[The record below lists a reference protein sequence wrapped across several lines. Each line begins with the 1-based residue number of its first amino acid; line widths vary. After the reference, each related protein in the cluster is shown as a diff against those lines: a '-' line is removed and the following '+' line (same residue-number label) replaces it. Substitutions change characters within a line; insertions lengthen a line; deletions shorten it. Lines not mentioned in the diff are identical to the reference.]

1 MRAMNAEPLDEL
13 IRETAVLCGRVARL
27 LDPVRL
33 RAWEERGITF
43 PQLRI
48 LFRVR
53 LNPEIDLRSLAD
65 GLEISPSAASQQVDK
80 LVERGLVLR
89 SEDPQDRRRLRLTL
103 TQQGE
108 EAAGEYS
115 RAAIDYSTRVVS
127 MLSEDDLRDLRRLLG
142 TLMELNTPPPPLPHL
157 NLVSSKVS
165 TKDE

>member
-1 MRAMNAEPLDEL
+1 MRAMNADELDEL

-33 RAWEERGITF
+33 RVWEERGITF

-53 LNPEIDLRSLAD
+53 LNPDIDLRSLAD

-80 LVERGLVLR
+80 LVERGLISR
-89 SEDPQDRRRLRLTL
+89 TEDPQDRRRLRLSL
-103 TQQGE
+103 TAQGE
-108 EAAGEYS
+108 DAAGEYS

-127 MLSEDDLRDLRRLLG
+127 TLDVADLKELRRVLTALI
-142 TLMELNTPPPPLPHL
+142 ELNTPPPPLPRP
-157 NLVSSKVS
+157 VSSRRA
-165 TKDE
+165 

>member
-1 MRAMNAEPLDEL
+1 MPAMNSEALDEL
-13 IRETAVLCGRVARL
+13 IHETAILVGRVARL

-33 RAWEERGITF
+33 RVWEERGITF

-80 LVERGLVLR
+80 LVERGLILR

-103 TQQGE
+103 TTQGE

-115 RAAIDYSTRVVS
+115 RAAVDYSTRVVS
-127 MLSEDDLRDLRRLLG
+127 TMAEDDLRDLRRLLG
-142 TLMELNTPPPPLPHL
+142 TLIEFNTPPPPLPHL
-157 NLVSSKVS
+157 DLVSSKVS
-165 TKDE
+165 AKSE

>member
-1 MRAMNAEPLDEL
+1 MRAMNSEELDEL
-13 IRETAVLCGRVARL
+13 IRETAVLCGRMARI

-33 RAWEERGITF
+33 RVWEERGITF

-53 LNPEIDLRSLAD
+53 LNPDIDLRSLAD

-80 LVERGLVLR
+80 LVERGLLLR
-89 SEDPQDRRRLRLTL
+89 SEDPQDRRRLRLSL
-103 TQQGE
+103 TSQGE

-127 MLSEDDLRDLRRLLG
+127 VMSEADLSELRRLLN
-142 TLMELNTPPPPLPHL
+142 TLIELNTPPPPLPAL
-157 NLVSSKVS
+157 AASKRS
-165 TKDE
+165 

>member
-1 MRAMNAEPLDEL
+1 MRAMTTEALDEL
-13 IRETAVLCGRVARL
+13 IHETAILCGRVARL

-33 RAWEERGITF
+33 RVWEERGITF

-80 LVERGLVLR
+80 LVERGFILR

-103 TQQGE
+103 TSQGE

-127 MLSEDDLRDLRRLLG
+127 TLPEDDLRDLRRLLG
-142 TLMELNTPPPPLPHL
+142 TLIELNTPPPPLPHL
-157 NLVSSKVS
+157 DLASSKVS
-165 TKDE
+165 SKND

>member
-65 GLEISPSAASQQVDK
+65 GLQISPSAASQQVDK
-80 LVERGLVLR
+80 LVQRRLILR

-103 TQQGE
+103 TSQGE

-115 RAAIDYSTRVVS
+115 RALIDYSTRVVS
-127 MLSEDDLRDLRRLLG
+127 LLSEDDLRDLRRLLG
-142 TLMELNTPPPPLPHL
+142 TLVELNTPPPPVPHFDL
-157 NLVSSKVS
+157 ESSKVS
-165 TKDE
+165 AKSE

>member
-1 MRAMNAEPLDEL
+1 MRAMNADELDEL

-33 RAWEERGITF
+33 RVWEERGITF

-53 LNPEIDLRSLAD
+53 LNPDIDLRSLAD

-80 LVERGLVLR
+80 LVERGLISR
-89 SEDPQDRRRLRLTL
+89 TEDPQDRRRLRLSL
-103 TQQGE
+103 TAQGE
-108 EAAGEYS
+108 DAAGEYS

-127 MLSEDDLRDLRRLLG
+127 TLDVADLKELRRVLT
-142 TLMELNTPPPPLPHL
+142 TLIELNTPPPPLPRP
-157 NLVSSKVS
+157 VSSRRV
-165 TKDE
+165 